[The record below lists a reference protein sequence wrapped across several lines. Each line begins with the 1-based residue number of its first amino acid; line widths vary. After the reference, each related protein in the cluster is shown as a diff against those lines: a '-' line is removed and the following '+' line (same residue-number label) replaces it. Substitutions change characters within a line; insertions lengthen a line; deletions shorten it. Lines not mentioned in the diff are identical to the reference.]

1 MTGSTVL
8 VVRVPRPIEDADA
21 CIEHIKRGL
30 RDGIL
35 ILGADVKYSV
45 ETFPPLG
52 AVEVVA
58 EPVPVVIDGSKPT
71 PSGGGGGLVVGGRV
85 VRSVPDLGT
94 EKDPPQKE
102 LPDIP
107 AAEGVSRPEP
117 KPPAPPP
124 ERPPAEKPKPAEAV
138 SLRLPAQPKAAP
150 KPVRETE
157 PVFVGQGS
165 IEKLRIHERL
175 TRYWQAAGPGAMQRL
190 ADQIGWPVANVYGA
204 QRAERF
210 DMDHWRQLD
219 RGMDALGFELE
230 GGK

>member
-35 ILGADVKYSV
+35 VLGADVKYSV

-58 EPVPVVIDGSKPT
+58 EPVPESGKTAKP
-71 PSGGGGGLVVGGRV
+71 P
-85 VRSVPDLGT
+85 
-94 EKDPPQKE
+94 

-117 KPPAPPP
+117 KPVEPP
-124 ERPPAEKPKPAEAV
+124 ERPPAEKADVPKPTEIK
-138 SLRLPAQPKAAP
+138 LPLA
-150 KPVRETE
+150 
-157 PVFVGQGS
+157 VGQATPRFAGKAS
-165 IEKLRIHERL
+165 SEKADIFARL
-175 TRYWQAAGPGAMQRL
+175 NRYWSEKGPGSMIKLSEACGLDASKLYLMQRN
-190 ADQIGWPVANVYGA
+190 DGK
-204 QRAERF
+204 F
-210 DMDHWRQLD
+210 DIEHWRAVNAGLD
-219 RGMDALGFELE
+219 KLGYGGM
-230 GGK
+230 K